1 MSEVEF
7 LVKTVNGLQ
16 SVTNFAKSFIL
27 DVWLGCE
34 CVFVQHLAAYC
45 KYRGN
50 R

>member
-27 DVWLGCE
+27 DVWLGSE